1 MPVITI
7 EGPSNLSK
15 EKKAKLIS
23 DLTSTASEILNI
35 PKQAFTVII
44 KENEAENIGVGG
56 VQLSELHT
64 V

>member
-7 EGPSNLSK
+7 EGPNNLSK

-23 DLTSTASEILNI
+23 DLTSTASDILNI

-44 KENEAENIGVGG
+44 KENETENIGVGG